1 MWKSTKGLELA
12 NSVPLSIGQRYRA
25 TVQVSE
31 CRGAWLPAPAAVV
44 QSPASLPESS
54 NRESPMPSKSLQY
67 KIANGSSQL

>member
-31 CRGAWLPAPAAVV
+31 CREAWPPAPAAVV

-54 NRESPMPSKSLQY
+54 NCESPMPSKSLQY
-67 KIANGSSQL
+67 TIANGSSQL